1 MKEIVTHITE
11 GVKVSVT
18 VKYMQDYSSPEQF
31 HFVFGY
37 NVTIQNNSDNTIQL
51 LNRFWDIYDSC
62 GITRKVEG
70 EGVIGQRPI
79 LVPGQTHEYTS
90 GCNFKSSI
98 GKMDGC
104 YEFIR
109 ISDRKRFKVII
120 PEFTMIAPFKM
131 N

>member
-18 VKYMQDYSSPEQF
+18 TKYMQDYSSPEQF

-37 NVTIQNNSDNTIQL
+37 NVTIQNNSGNTIQL

-79 LVPGQTHEYTS
+79 LSPGQTLSLIH
-90 GCNFKSSI
+90 I
-98 GKMDGC
+98 
-104 YEFIR
+104 
-109 ISDRKRFKVII
+109 
-120 PEFTMIAPFKM
+120 
-131 N
+131 